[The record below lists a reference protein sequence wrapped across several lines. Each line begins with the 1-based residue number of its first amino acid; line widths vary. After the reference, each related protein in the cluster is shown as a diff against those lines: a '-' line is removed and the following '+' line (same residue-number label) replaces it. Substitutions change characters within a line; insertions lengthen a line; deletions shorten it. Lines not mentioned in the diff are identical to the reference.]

1 MSSDEI
7 LWSSETGAG
16 AVISLDLL
24 AHPVPSQAGVASTA
38 QGQEINQQNTTH
50 PAMGTELSTTFTPF

>member
-7 LWSSETGAG
+7 LWLSETGAG
-16 AVISLDLL
+16 SVISLDLL

-38 QGQEINQQNTTH
+38 RGQDMNNNNTTH
-50 PAMGTELSTTFTPF
+50 PAMGNELSTTFTPF